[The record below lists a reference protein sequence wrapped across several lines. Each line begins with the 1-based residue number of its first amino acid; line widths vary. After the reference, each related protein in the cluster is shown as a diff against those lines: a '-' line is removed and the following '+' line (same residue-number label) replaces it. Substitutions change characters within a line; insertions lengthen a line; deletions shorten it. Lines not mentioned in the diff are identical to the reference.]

1 MCWLKYWSHEN
12 IPQTKIIFYFS
23 RNGHQNGHLDVI
35 LISYLANE
43 KVGYY
48 KNDQWEGKKLV
59 QFSHLPS
66 WWSLP
71 HSSGYFMSSLIRCKD
86 LGRRPLT
93 SWEWPEF
100 TNERTDSSVLAN
112 QQQGHVSLC
121 DSVLKM
127 LKGCWLVILFQ
138 RSRDIKITLLLMV
151 TRTISL
157 ESVKYF

>member
-1 MCWLKYWSHEN
+1 MKIFLRLKL
-12 IPQTKIIFYFS
+12 YFMSS
-23 RNGHQNGHLDVI
+23 RNGHQSGHLDVI
-35 LISYLANE
+35 LILDLANE
-43 KVGYY
+43 KVRDH
-48 KNDQWEGKKLV
+48 KNDQCEAKKLA

-66 WWSLP
+66 WWCLS